1 MATETRLRF
10 VAIGDSFTEGVGDID
25 VRLPNDCR
33 GWADRVAEELA
44 RHRPQAHYANLAIR
58 GRRLK
63 QIVAEQLEP
72 ALTMAPTLVSFHA
85 GGNDLLG
92 ARLDMG
98 TLVRGFEDAVAR
110 ITRSGAQVLLFT
122 KYNVPLSPILEPL
135 KLRTAVFN
143 KHIRRISAAYGTLLV
158 DHWCF
163 EKYQDRRMW
172 APDRLHMSGIGHEYM
187 AKKVLEVLGAAHSLG
202 SPVLGP
208 LQPRS
213 RAQIMS
219 DDAAWL
225 RRDVAPWLSRRFR
238 GVSSGDHL
246 SARWPALMPVVLPET
261 VGDRSST
268 GQLKASVS
276 RLATFR
282 RRVGVEATNFRGFP

>member
-1 MATETRLRF
+1 MTTHTPPRF
-10 VAIGDSFTEGVGDID
+10 AAVGDSFTEGVGDND
-25 VRLPNDCR
+25 LRLPNDCR
-33 GWADRVAEELA
+33 GWADRVAENLA
-44 RHRPQAHYANLAIR
+44 RHQPHTRYANLALR

-72 ALTMAPTLVSFHA
+72 ALNMAPTLVSFHA

-92 ARLDMG
+92 ARLDMRALIG
-98 TLVRGFEDAVAR
+98 GFEGAVAR
-110 ITRSGAQVLLFT
+110 IAASGAQILLFT
-122 KYNVPLSPILEPL
+122 EYNVPLSPMLEPL

-143 KHIRRISAAYGTLLV
+143 KHIRRIAVAYGTLLV

-172 APDRLHMSGIGHEYM
+172 APDRLHMSRIGHEYM
-187 AKKVLEVLGAAHSLG
+187 AKKVLEVLGAPHSLG

-213 RAQIMS
+213 RAEIIA

-225 RRDVAPWLSRRFR
+225 RRDVAPWLSRRRR

-246 SARWPALMPVVLPET
+246 SARWPALMPVVLP
-261 VGDRSST
+261 DRLGTSPEP
-268 GQLKASVS
+268 A
-276 RLATFR
+276 RL
-282 RRVGVEATNFRGFP
+282 

>member
-1 MATETRLRF
+1 MIMATETPLRF
-10 VAIGDSFTEGVGDID
+10 VAVGDSFTEGVGDTD
-25 VRLPNDCR
+25 LRLPNDCR

-44 RHRPQAHYANLAIR
+44 RHRPETRYANLAIR

-72 ALTMAPTLVSFHA
+72 ALMMAPTLVSFHA

-92 ARLDMG
+92 ARLDMR

-110 ITRSGAQVLLFT
+110 IKRSGAQVLLFT
-122 KYNVPLSPILEPL
+122 EYNVPLSPILEPL

-172 APDRLHMSGIGHEYM
+172 APDRLHMSGTGHEYM
-187 AKKVLEVLGAAHSLG
+187 AKKVLEVLGAVHSLG
-202 SPVLGP
+202 SPMLGP
-208 LQPRS
+208 LHPRS
-213 RAQIMS
+213 RAEIMA

-246 SARWPALMPVVLPET
+246 SARWPALMPVVSLE
-261 VGDRSST
+261 
-268 GQLKASVS
+268 
-276 RLATFR
+276 RLGTAAEPVR
-282 RRVGVEATNFRGFP
+282 L